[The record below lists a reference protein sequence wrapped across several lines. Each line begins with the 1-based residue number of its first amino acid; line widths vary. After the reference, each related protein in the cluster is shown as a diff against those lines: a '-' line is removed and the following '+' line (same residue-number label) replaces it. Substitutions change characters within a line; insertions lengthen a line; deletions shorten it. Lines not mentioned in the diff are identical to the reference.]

1 MRAYAEAEVV
11 RVVLDNLNTHQTA
24 FLYGTFPAGE
34 ARQIAK
40 RLGFHYPPKH
50 GSWLNPALSL
60 PKGWRRSSQRTVSFL
75 PQAMASRDGIV
86 PRHAPAEAVGV
97 RLHRR
102 PPCRPPAGSGPVELK
117 AAAVGPPS
125 GCRLPL
131 WAERLNPRHR
141 YVYLLFAP
149 THTSCPAWRP
159 PTTRS
164 RPSGCRFRVFIEVK
178 TPCGQGRCPAF
189 LFRRGRLR
197 RMGDRRRRRWSGRR
211 LRHRGSGWGGCGN
224 WSRCSGDRGHRCR
237 RRRCRGGWGSRHRV
251 PVTCNG
257 YRKYERKQHQG

>member
-1 MRAYAEAEVV
+1 M
-11 RVVLDNLNTHQTA
+11 VLDNLNTHQTA

-34 ARQIAK
+34 ARRIAK
-40 RLGFHYPPKH
+40 RLGFHY
-50 GSWLNPALSL
+50 
-60 PKGWRRSSQRTVSFL
+60 T
-75 PQAMASRDGIV
+75 PQARQLAESCPEFAEGMAEIESAYCLVPASGDGFPGWHR

-159 PTTRS
+159 PTTRG
-164 RPSGCRFRVFIEVK
+164 RPSGCRFPGI
-178 TPCGQGRCPAF
+178 
-189 LFRRGRLR
+189 
-197 RMGDRRRRRWSGRR
+197 
-211 LRHRGSGWGGCGN
+211 HRGKNALWARKV
-224 WSRCSGDRGHRCR
+224 SRFPLPAG
-237 RRRCRGGWGSRHRV
+237 
-251 PVTCNG
+251 
-257 YRKYERKQHQG
+257 